1 MRAKIIAG
9 NWKMNHTFD
18 QAEELIGRLAV
29 YIDENDLGPKEVII
43 FPPSVYIELA
53 GDLAEDTDLYFGA
66 QNICQH
72 ESGAYTGEISA
83 PMLTSMGAEFVI
95 VGHSERRSIFKET
108 NELLAKKTMVALKN
122 DLTPIFCVGEQLAE
136 REAETHFAIIKTQLE
151 EGLFHLSEE
160 DIDNC
165 IIAYEPVWAIG
176 TGVTASPDQAEEMH
190 AYIRSLVA
198 EKYGDVIADNMSI
211 LYGGSVKPNNASEIF
226 SKENVDGGL
235 IGGASLNFEDFVA
248 IIEA

>member
-1 MRAKIIAG
+1 MRATIIAG
-9 NWKMNHTFD
+9 NWKMNHIFD

-29 YIDENDLGPKEVII
+29 YIDENDLGTKEVII

-66 QNICQH
+66 QNICQF
-72 ESGAYTGEISA
+72 ESGAFTGEISA
-83 PMLTSMGAEFVI
+83 PMLASMGAEFVI
-95 VGHSERRSIFKET
+95 VGHSERRSIFKES
-108 NELLAKKTMVALKN
+108 NELLAKKTKVALKN
-122 DLTPIFCVGEQLAE
+122 DLTPIFCVGEQLKE
-136 REAETHFAIIKTQLE
+136 REAEEHFAIIKTQLD
-151 EGLFHLSEE
+151 EGLFHLSKE
-160 DIDNC
+160 DMDNC

-176 TGVTASPDQAEEMH
+176 TGVTASPEQAEEMH

-198 EKYGDVIADNMSI
+198 EKYGDGIADNMSI
-211 LYGGSVKPNNASEIF
+211 LYGGSVKPNNATEIF

-235 IGGASLNFEDFVA
+235 IGGASLSYEDFIA